1 MGMPFKS
8 MLCMVLYY
16 LIIRMPL
23 AWLLSA
29 AGQGLT
35 GIWAAV
41 LISHCIAAAAAAV
54 VGILQLRSLEAL
66 PCPPVYIE

>member
-1 MGMPFKS
+1 M
-8 MLCMVLYY
+8 
-16 LIIRMPL
+16 
-23 AWLLSA
+23 A
-29 AGQGLT
+29 AVRRGAGLT

-54 VGILQLRSLEAL
+54 VGILQLRSLETL